1 MTQPVINPVVNKY
14 KVPKGNVFFNQLSN
28 GVYQG
33 FRPFGNCPEFDITIA
48 TDTLTHVNSQGGLS
62 VEDLNVPKS
71 ITRTAK
77 ITCDNLSNDNLLL
90 FLSANSTA
98 ISQVATPVTNFN
110 IPSANGGYSYQLGA
124 TSGNPAGVRG
134 VGSVAVRVA
143 QGDTGI
149 AVTRA
154 TSTAYA
160 KGAFIVPATPNNHFY
175 VVSTAGTSAS
185 SGTPTYPTDGT
196 TVTDGSAVF
205 TDMGLII
212 VPSTSGVNYI
222 LDTTLGLI
230 SVVPGGTVGGMNT
243 VLAALSLPGVGLN
256 VDYTPVAQT
265 RTQIA
270 TGSFSQLT
278 GQLKFIS
285 DNPYGDNA
293 DVLLPAV
300 SLSPSGDLPFV
311 GDAIATMTFDIGINT
326 LDSNTSAIYIDGRP
340 S

>member
-1 MTQPVINPVVNKY
+1 MTQPVVNTTVNKY
-14 KVPKGNVFFNQLSN
+14 KVPKGNVFFNQLSS

-33 FRPFGNCPEFDITIA
+33 FRALGNCPEFDITIA

-90 FLSANSTA
+90 FLSANSTP
-98 ISQVATPVTNFN
+98 ISQVATPVTNYN
-110 IPSANGGYSYQLGA
+110 IPAAVGNRTYQLGA
-124 TSGNPAGVRG
+124 AGGNPAGVRG
-134 VGSVAVRVA
+134 VGSVAVRIT
-143 QGDTGI
+143 QGDTGSV
-149 AVTRA
+149 VTRA
-154 TSTAYA
+154 NTTAYT
-160 KGAFIVPATPNNHFY
+160 KGQFLIPATPNSHYY
-175 VVSTAGTSAS
+175 VVSVAGTSGGS
-185 SGTPTYPTDGT
+185 IPTYPTDGS
-196 TVTDGSAVF
+196 TVSDGSA
-205 TDMGLII
+205 TLKDMGLII
-212 VPSTSGVNYI
+212 VPSTAGVNYI

-230 SVVPGGTVGGMNT
+230 SVVPGGTIDAMNT
-243 VLAALSLPGVGLN
+243 ALTALSLPGIGLN

-265 RTQIA
+265 RTQLA

-293 DVLLPAV
+293 DVLLPSV

-311 GDAIATMTFDIGINT
+311 GDDIATMTFDIGINT

-340 S
+340 Q